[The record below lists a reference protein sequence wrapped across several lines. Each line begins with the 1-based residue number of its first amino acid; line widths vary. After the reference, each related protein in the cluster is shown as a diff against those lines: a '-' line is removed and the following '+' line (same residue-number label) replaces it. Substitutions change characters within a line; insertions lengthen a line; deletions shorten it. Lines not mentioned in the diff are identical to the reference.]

1 MEIKILHG
9 DCIEV
14 MRGMSDNSVDSIVT
28 DPPAGISFMG
38 KNWDKD
44 KGGRQ
49 EWISWMQEVASE
61 CLRVIK
67 PGGHALV
74 WAIPRT
80 SHWTGMAWEDA
91 GWLPRDKIYHCF
103 GSGFPK
109 SLSISKEI
117 DRIAGAE
124 REVIGKGV
132 YSNRGMTA
140 HIKTNSLGAYC
151 SSEDDVITVP
161 ATPEAKQWDGW
172 GTALKPAIEE
182 WWLFRKPFNGTVVA
196 NVLQWGTGGINVD
209 GCRVRFNPDD
219 RIAYEKK
226 RRSFSSEEGK
236 ITNGCFNASPMISP
250 EEKIKNSQLGR
261 FPANFI
267 HDGSDEVISLFPAKA
282 GAFAPV
288 KRGQNGNS
296 RGVYG
301 DFAEKGDDGDSF
313 YNDSGSAARFF
324 YCAKSSAKDREEG
337 CEHLVAR
344 QRDHSRKEGNP
355 GGDNPRNRGV
365 KMKQNNHPTVKSTE
379 LMRYLCRLITPP
391 GGIVLDPFMGSG
403 STGKG
408 AVLEGFS
415 FIGIE
420 KDEGDEGY
428 LDIARARIEFAKSAY
443 DNQHK
448 QKSLEIFGAM

>member
-1 MEIKILHG
+1 
-9 DCIEV
+9 
-14 MRGMSDNSVDSIVT
+14 
-28 DPPAGISFMG
+28 MG

-132 YSNRGMTA
+132 YSNRGRTA

-161 ATPEAKQWDGW
+161 ATHEAKQWDGW
-172 GTALKPAIEE
+172 GTAMKPAIEE
-182 WWLFRKPFNGTVVA
+182 WWLFRKPFNGTVA
-196 NVLQWGTGGINVD
+196 ENVLEWGTGGINID
-209 GCRVRFNPDD
+209 RCRVSVDPSVDD
-219 RIAYEKK
+219 MLRKTTRAPRQSETWENGSGFKNEKNQ
-226 RRSFSSEEGK
+226 
-236 ITNGCFNASPMISP
+236 ITGVRT
-250 EEKIKNSQLGR
+250 EGR

-337 CEHLVAR
+337 CEHLMAR

-355 GGDNPRNRGV
+355 GGDNPRNRGI
-365 KMKQNNHPTVKSTE
+365 KKKQNNHPTVKSTE